1 MLRLSTRAAAIA
13 AMVVVSSLGT
23 VAMTTGVASASATT
37 PAVSCT
43 KFSATVK
50 GTATV
55 SGCTQA
61 ADTGGSAKETAVLKG
76 SGGTGTITWA
86 TSHGKTITKFTYSSV
101 KPNKCTAGAS
111 EIKEVATVQAGGTGK
126 ASNIIKKGQ
135 VGTLLLCVKG
145 STITLLPGQKFAI

>member
-1 MLRLSTRAAAIA
+1 
-13 AMVVVSSLGT
+13 VVVSSLGT
-23 VAMTTGVASASATT
+23 VALTTGVASATATT
-37 PAVSCT
+37 PAVTCT
-43 KFSATVK
+43 KFSATVS

-61 ADTGGSAKETAVLKG
+61 ADTGGSAKEVAKLSG

-101 KPNKCTAGAS
+101 KPNKCTKGS

-135 VGTLLLCVKG
+135 VGTLLLCVNG
-145 STITLLPGQKFAI
+145 SSITLLPGQKFSI